1 MAGVS
6 VAGRV
11 GSPAAD
17 AELRPGLFHHRT
29 YTQAGAVCV
38 THAPHLT
45 HKRKGCSQ
53 GVRPCLPDVWRD
65 LKAL

>member
-17 AELRPGLFHHRT
+17 AELRPGMSHHREAGIT
-29 YTQAGAVCV
+29 VYPQVDPFALLEAETERIMGINSQA
-38 THAPHLT
+38 
-45 HKRKGCSQ
+45 RQ
-53 GVRPCLPDVWRD
+53 ME
-65 LKAL
+65 